1 MRFAL
6 VAERS
11 LSFEFIADAEY
22 DCGIDRLPIR
32 CRQTFTRI
40 PCSALRRVASLR
52 RERTCRPTPRVPGGT
67 ACRGDG
73 ESVQPK
79 GRPMRGWTVTVKRQM
94 GKRTAQY
101 NSAVDSCNQCRTHW
115 RNARMIACCF
125 AMRPLWNADEIMPL
139 KSMAADAIVLKRPYQ
154 FCQ

>member
-1 MRFAL
+1 MPGRRRISSTEGPAN
-6 VAERS
+6 ERVDS
-11 LSFEFIADAEY
+11 
-22 DCGIDRLPIR
+22 
-32 CRQTFTRI
+32 
-40 PCSALRRVASLR
+40 
-52 RERTCRPTPRVPGGT
+52 
-67 ACRGDG
+67 DG
-73 ESVQPK
+73 E
-79 GRPMRGWTVTVKRQM
+79 TTD